1 MGEYLLIVAIGLA
14 AGILA
19 GFFGIAGGVVIVP
32 ALIFLVGMPTRCAI
46 GTSLGALLPP
56 VGILGAWVYWRDGA
70 LDIRYAAIIA
80 VGIAAGA
87 FLGAELAIRLSG
99 ELLRRLFAVVLV
111 GLAIRLFL
119 PK

>member
-1 MGEYLLIVAIGLA
+1 MGEYLLILTIGVA
-14 AGILA
+14 AGVLA

-32 ALIFLVGMPTRCAI
+32 ALIFLAGMPTHTAI

-70 LDIRYAAIIA
+70 LDIRCAALLA

-87 FLGAELAIRLSG
+87 FFGAELATRLSG
-99 ELLRRLFAVVLV
+99 ALLRRLFAVVLAA
-111 GLAIRLFL
+111 LAIRLFL
-119 PK
+119 PR